1 MRNTKREEL
10 VRKAL
15 AAFYR
20 NGFHATG
27 MDMLVVETGVSK
39 TSMYKHFRTKED
51 LILAVLR
58 LRDENFR
65 NWLYRRMEAL
75 AETPRGQLLAMFDA
89 LDEWFGEAGYR
100 GCMFI
105 KASSEYQDS
114 EHPIHKQSAEHK
126 RMIEAHITKLAEDA
140 GASDPARLARQLLL
154 LKEGAIVTAHLRNTK
169 NPAMDAKSGAELLI
183 DAFIPEPGD
192 GPGQA

>member
-1 MRNTKREEL
+1 MRQTKRDEL

-15 AAFYR
+15 DVFYR

-58 LRDENFR
+58 LRDEMFR
-65 NWLYRRMEAL
+65 NWLYRRIEEL
-75 AETPRGQLLAMFDA
+75 ADDPRSRLLAMFDA
-89 LDEWFGEAGYR
+89 LEEWFGSPEFR

-105 KASSEYQDS
+105 KAIAEFQDRD
-114 EHPIHKQSAEHK
+114 HPIHVQAAEHK
-126 RMIEAHITKLAEDA
+126 RLLFDHFTRLAGDA
-140 GASDPARLARQLLL
+140 GANDPAGLARQLLV
-154 LKEGAIVTAHLRNTK
+154 LKEGAIVTAAMGQGAA
-169 NPAMDAKSGAELLI
+169 PAQDAKAAAHAIVDRDCAGSG
-183 DAFIPEPGD
+183 
-192 GPGQA
+192 